1 MKVACLVLGL
11 VASCSAFTAGAAV
24 RPALARTAAPARTA
38 GVVAYTEPEAQD
50 LWWGDK
56 EYPPSEVLG
65 IGKDVPSLVYGITAP
80 IALFIGLWCVADSNL
95 LNILSGSNI
104 NGWRTAGAMILPIY
118 SWGLHV
124 EIGRASCRERV

>member
-1 MKVACLVLGL
+1 MKAVFALIVALFG
-11 VASCSAFTAGAAV
+11 SADAFSAGAV
-24 RPALARTAAPARTA
+24 RPGAALMTRRAAATAAPLM
-38 GVVAYTEPEAQD
+38 YTEPEAQD

-80 IALFIGLWCVADSNL
+80 IALAIGLWCVAESNL

-124 EIGRASCRERV
+124 AAWIQKQNGK